1 MVNIRVIY
9 FLYIVIYEL
18 KIINRLMEKI
28 ILEKTIKSHIENNF
42 NQYSKYLNTDIQVFI
57 ELRYSVE
64 EVANCLMFGLDKAA
78 ITLTNNILARLLKLS
93 LIYNLVGIKPV
104 PIEKWNSAFDEA
116 NRKYGLLPLGKTI
129 ELCKKLN
136 LILESEKVYLVD
148 AVKKPII
155 NGYLNADFGKMT
167 DILTE
172 EAEVKQKI
180 IPPLQSIQVENF
192 TKANASRYFEF
203 VFELIG
209 DIANRLIEE
218 GK

>member
-1 MVNIRVIY
+1 
-9 FLYIVIYEL
+9 
-18 KIINRLMEKI
+18 MEKI

-129 ELCKKLN
+129 ELCKKHN

-148 AVKKPII
+148 AVKKLII

-209 DIANRLIEE
+209 NIANRLIEK

>member
-1 MVNIRVIY
+1 
-9 FLYIVIYEL
+9 
-18 KIINRLMEKI
+18 MEKI

-57 ELRYSVE
+57 ELKYSIE
-64 EVANCLMFGLDKAA
+64 EVAKCLMFELDKAA

-93 LIYNLVGIKPV
+93 LIYDLVGIKPV
-104 PIEKWNSAFDEA
+104 SIEKWNSVFDEA

-129 ELCKKLN
+129 ELCKKHN
-136 LILESEKVYLVD
+136 LIIESEKDYLVD
-148 AVKKPII
+148 TVKKLII

-172 EAEVKQKI
+172 EAEVKQRI

-209 DIANRLIEE
+209 NIANRLIEK